1 MFQVKNFA
9 LREEKSMKF
18 IKQHLSLIFPLLML
32 LLSYE
37 SSMLVKRAVL
47 EHEKKL
53 SADYSIIIATNGA
66 MSFSTLKT
74 KVPEVKDMREI
85 DPQVVLRDLE
95 HTLSPENLRFL
106 KSRLPTF
113 YSLTLSIFPNQGEL
127 KRINQS
133 LLSVEGVQKAE
144 VFAKTHSKVYRLLLL
159 LKKSI
164 MFFGSLLGILSVIL
178 MVKQV
183 EIWHLQ
189 HSKRMEI
196 MSYLGAPSWMKNKI
210 LFKLAFIDS
219 FISSVLVICGIYY
232 VLESEEFS
240 SLFTSLEINNVIF
253 TPIQDFAVL
262 LLMSVVISTLSALIV
277 IIRQK
282 DY

>member
-1 MFQVKNFA
+1 
-9 LREEKSMKF
+9 MKF

-32 LLSYE
+32 LFSYE
-37 SSMLVKRAVL
+37 SAMLVKRAVI

-53 SADYSIIIATNGA
+53 SADYSIIIATKG
-66 MSFSTLKT
+66 SLGFSQLKA

-95 HTLSPENLRFL
+95 HTLSPENLAFL
-106 KSRLPTF
+106 KSQLPLF
-113 YSLTLSIFPNQGEL
+113 YSLTLNTFPNQGEL

-164 MFFGSLLGILSVIL
+164 IFFGSLLGVLSVIL

-196 MSYLGAPSWMKNKI
+196 MSYMGAPFWMKNKI

-219 FISSVLVICGIYY
+219 FISSLLVIVGIFYI
-232 VLESEEFS
+232 LESQEFA
-240 SLFTSLEINNVIF
+240 SLFASLEISDVIF
-253 TPIQDFAVL
+253 FPLQDLFVL
-262 LLMSVVISTLSALIV
+262 LVMSVIISVFSALIV

>member
-1 MFQVKNFA
+1 
-9 LREEKSMKF
+9 MKF

-32 LLSYE
+32 LFSYE
-37 SSMLVKRAVL
+37 SAMLVKRAVL

-53 SADYSIIIATNGA
+53 SQDYSIIIATKGKLN
-66 MSFSTLKT
+66 FSALKS

-85 DPQVVLRDLE
+85 DPQVVLKDLE
-95 HTLSPENLRFL
+95 HTLSAENLAFL
-106 KSRLPTF
+106 KSQLPVF
-113 YSLTLSIFPNQGEL
+113 YSLSLSIFPNQGEL

-133 LLSVEGVQKAE
+133 LLAVEGVQKAE

-164 MFFGSLLGILSVIL
+164 LFFGSLLGVLSVIL

-196 MSYLGAPSWMKNKI
+196 MSYMGAPFWMKNKI
-210 LFKLAFIDS
+210 LFKLALVDS
-219 FISSVLVICGIYY
+219 LLSSLLVILGIFYI
-232 VLESEEFS
+232 LEGEEFS
-240 SLFTSLEINNVIF
+240 SLFASLEINDAIF
-253 TPIQDFAVL
+253 FPIQDFFVL
-262 LLMSVVISTLSALIV
+262 LVMSVVISVFSALIV

>member
-1 MFQVKNFA
+1 
-9 LREEKSMKF
+9 MKF

-32 LLSYE
+32 LFSYE
-37 SSMLVKRAVL
+37 SAVLVKRAVI

-53 SADYSIIIATNGA
+53 SQDYSIIIATKG
-66 MSFSTLKT
+66 SLGFSNLKS
-74 KVPEVKDMREI
+74 KVPEVKDMKEI
-85 DPQVVLRDLE
+85 DPQVVLKDLE
-95 HTLSPENLRFL
+95 HTLTSENLMFL
-106 KSRLPTF
+106 RSQLPKF
-113 YSLTLSIFPNQGEL
+113 YSLTLSVFPNQGEL
-127 KRINQS
+127 RRINQS
-133 LLSVEGVQKAE
+133 LLSVDGVQKAE

-164 MFFGSLLGILSVIL
+164 MFFGSLLGLLSVIL

-196 MSYLGAPSWMKNKI
+196 MSYMGAPFWMKNKI

-219 FISSVLVICGIYY
+219 FISSFLVIFGILYI
-232 VLESEEFS
+232 LESEEFS
-240 SLFTSLEINNVIF
+240 SLFASLEISNVIF
-253 TPIQDFAVL
+253 SPFQDFLVL
-262 LLMSVVISTLSALIV
+262 LVISIVISVFSALTVIV
-277 IIRQK
+277 RQK

>member
-1 MFQVKNFA
+1 
-9 LREEKSMKF
+9 MKF

-32 LLSYE
+32 LFSYE
-37 SSMLVKRAVL
+37 SAILVKRAVF

-53 SADYSIIIATNGA
+53 SQDYSIIIATKGV
-66 MSFSTLKT
+66 MGFSNLKA

-85 DPQVVLRDLE
+85 DPQVVLKDLA
-95 HTLSPENLRFL
+95 HTLSPENLAFL
-106 KSRLPTF
+106 KSQLPVF
-113 YSLTLSIFPNQGEL
+113 YSLTLSIFPNQNEL

-196 MSYLGAPSWMKNKI
+196 MSYMGAPFWMKNKI
-210 LFKLAFIDS
+210 LFKLALIDS
-219 FISSVLVICGIYY
+219 LVSSLLVVCGIFY
-232 VLESEEFS
+232 VLEGEEFS
-240 SLFTSLEINNVIF
+240 SLFASLEINDVIF
-253 TPIQDFAVL
+253 FPIQDFFTL
-262 LLMSVVISTLSALIV
+262 LVMSIVISVFSALIV

>member
-1 MFQVKNFA
+1 
-9 LREEKSMKF
+9 MKF

-32 LLSYE
+32 LFSYE
-37 SSMLVKRAVL
+37 SAMLVKRAVM

-53 SADYSIIIATNGA
+53 SQDYSIIIATKGK
-66 MSFSTLKT
+66 MGFSQLKA
-74 KVPEVKDMREI
+74 KVPEIKDMQEI
-85 DPQVVLRDLE
+85 DPQVVLKDLE
-95 HTLSPENLRFL
+95 HTLSSENLTFL
-106 KSRLPTF
+106 KNQLPMF
-113 YSLTLSIFPNQGEL
+113 YSLSLNIFPNQGEL

-133 LLSVEGVQKAE
+133 LLSVNGVQKAE

-164 MFFGSLLGILSVIL
+164 MFFGSFLGVLSVIL

-196 MSYLGAPSWMKNKI
+196 MGYMGAPFWMKNKI
-210 LFKLAFIDS
+210 LFKLALIDS
-219 FISSVLVICGIYY
+219 FVSSLLVVFGVSYILSG
-232 VLESEEFS
+232 EEFS
-240 SLFTSLEINNVIF
+240 SLFASLEISDRIF
-253 TPIQDFAVL
+253 FPFQDFFVL
-262 LLMSVVISTLSALIV
+262 FIMSVVISVFSALIV

>member
-1 MFQVKNFA
+1 
-9 LREEKSMKF
+9 MKF

-32 LLSYE
+32 LFSYE
-37 SSMLVKRAVL
+37 SAMLVKRAVV

-53 SADYSIIIATNGA
+53 SQDYSIIIAAKGKIG
-66 MSFSTLKT
+66 FSQLKA
-74 KVPEVKDMREI
+74 KVPEIKDMQEI
-85 DPQVVLRDLE
+85 DPQVVLKDLE
-95 HTLSPENLRFL
+95 HTLSSENLAFL
-106 KSRLPTF
+106 KSQLPVF
-113 YSLTLSIFPNQGEL
+113 YSLSLNIFPNQGEL
-127 KRINQS
+127 RRINQA
-133 LLSVEGVQKAE
+133 LLSVNRVQKAE

-164 MFFGSLLGILSVIL
+164 MFFGSLLGLLSVIL

-196 MSYLGAPSWMKNKI
+196 MGYMGAPFWMKNKI
-210 LFKLAFIDS
+210 LFKLALIDS
-219 FISSVLVICGIYY
+219 FVSSLLVVFGVSYILSG
-232 VLESEEFS
+232 EEFS
-240 SLFTSLEINNVIF
+240 SLFSSLEISDRIF
-253 TPIQDFAVL
+253 FPFQDFFVL
-262 LLMSVVISTLSALIV
+262 FIMSVVISVFSALIV